1 MNKQTKEI
9 MAKVGCGIGC
19 GILGYLIGKGIERI
33 VLGSAQQEEPAEIEA
48 SEDDVVDAGEE
59 TENATPV
66 ENTAEEK
73 KAEET
78 TEENKKEDK

>member
-1 MNKQTKEI
+1 MNKQTKQI
-9 MAKVGCGIGC
+9 ALNISCGIGC
-19 GILGYLIGKGIERI
+19 GILGYLIGKVIERI
-33 VLGSAQQEEPAEIEA
+33 VLGSQQEEPAEIEA
-48 SEDDVVDAGEE
+48 SDDEVVDAGEE

-78 TEENKKEDK
+78 TEENKEDK

>member
-9 MAKVGCGIGC
+9 VTKVGCGIGC

-33 VLGSAQQEEPAEIEA
+33 VLGSQQEEPMEIEA
-48 SEDDVVDAGEE
+48 SDDDVVDAGEE

-78 TEENKKEDK
+78 TEENKEDK

>member
-1 MNKQTKEI
+1 MNKQTKQI
-9 MAKVGCGIGC
+9 ALNISCGIGC

-33 VLGSAQQEEPAEIEA
+33 VLGSTQQEEPAEIEG
-48 SEDDVVDAGEE
+48 SDDDVVDAGEE

-73 KAEET
+73 KAET
-78 TEENKKEDK
+78 TEENKEEK

>member
-1 MNKQTKEI
+1 MTKQTKDI
-9 MAKVGCGIGC
+9 MTKVGCGIGC

-33 VLGSAQQEEPAEIEA
+33 VLGSTQQEEPAEIEA
-48 SEDDVVDAGEE
+48 SEDDIVDAGEE
-59 TENATPV
+59 TETATPV

-73 KAEET
+73 KAET

>member
-1 MNKQTKEI
+1 MTKQTKDI
-9 MAKVGCGIGC
+9 MTKVGCGIGC

-33 VLGSAQQEEPAEIEA
+33 VLGSTQQEEPVEIEE
-48 SEDDVVDAGEE
+48 SDDDVVDAGEE

-78 TEENKKEDK
+78 TKENKEEK

>member
-1 MNKQTKEI
+1 MNKQTKQI
-9 MAKVGCGIGC
+9 AMNIGCGIDC

-33 VLGSAQQEEPAEIEA
+33 VLGSQQEEPMEIEGY
-48 SEDDVVDAGEE
+48 DDEVVDAGEE
-59 TENATPV
+59 TENSTPV

-78 TEENKKEDK
+78 TEENKEDK

>member
-9 MAKVGCGIGC
+9 VTKVGCGIGC

-33 VLGSAQQEEPAEIEA
+33 VLGSQQEEPMEIEG
-48 SEDDVVDAGEE
+48 SDDEVVDAGEE

-66 ENTAEEK
+66 ENTAEEE

-78 TEENKKEDK
+78 TEENKEDK

>member
-1 MNKQTKEI
+1 MNNQTKQI
-9 MAKVGCGIGC
+9 AVNIGCGIGC

-33 VLGSAQQEEPAEIEA
+33 VLGSQQEEPMEIEGY
-48 SEDDVVDAGEE
+48 DDEVVDAGEE
-59 TENATPV
+59 TENSTPV

-78 TEENKKEDK
+78 TEENKEDK

>member
-1 MNKQTKEI
+1 MNRQTKEI
-9 MAKVGCGIGC
+9 VTKVGCGIGC

-33 VLGSAQQEEPAEIEA
+33 VLGGSQQEEPMEIEGY
-48 SEDDVVDAGEE
+48 DDDIVDAGEE
-59 TENATPV
+59 TENSTPV

-78 TEENKKEDK
+78 TEGNKEDK

>member
-1 MNKQTKEI
+1 MNKQTKQI
-9 MAKVGCGIGC
+9 AVNIGCGIGC

-33 VLGSAQQEEPAEIEA
+33 VLGSQQEEPMEIEGY
-48 SEDDVVDAGEE
+48 DDEVVDAGEE
-59 TENATPV
+59 TENTTPV

-78 TEENKKEDK
+78 TEENKEDK

>member
-1 MNKQTKEI
+1 MTKQTKQI
-9 MAKVGCGIGC
+9 ALNVGCGIGC

-33 VLGSAQQEEPAEIEA
+33 VLGSQQEEPAEIEA
-48 SEDDVVDAGEE
+48 SDDDIVDTGEE
-59 TENATPV
+59 TENSTPV

-78 TEENKKEDK
+78 TEENKEDK

>member
-9 MAKVGCGIGC
+9 VTKVVCGIGC

-33 VLGSAQQEEPAEIEA
+33 VLGSRQEEPVEIEE
-48 SEDDVVDAGEE
+48 SDDDVVDAGEE

-73 KAEET
+73 KAEAEN
-78 TEENKKEDK
+78 TEENKEDK

>member
-1 MNKQTKEI
+1 MTKQTKDI
-9 MAKVGCGIGC
+9 MTKVGCGIGC

-33 VLGSAQQEEPAEIEA
+33 VLGYTQQEEPEIEGY
-48 SEDDVVDAGEE
+48 DDDIVDAGEE

-66 ENTAEEK
+66 ENTSEEK

>member
-1 MNKQTKEI
+1 MNKQTKQI
-9 MAKVGCGIGC
+9 ALNISCGIGC

-33 VLGSAQQEEPAEIEA
+33 VLGSQQEEPAEIEA
-48 SEDDVVDAGEE
+48 SDDEVVDAGEE
-59 TENATPV
+59 TENSTPV

-78 TEENKKEDK
+78 TEENKEDK

>member
-9 MAKVGCGIGC
+9 VTKVGCGIGC

-33 VLGSAQQEEPAEIEA
+33 VLGSQQEEPAEIEA
-48 SEDDVVDAGEE
+48 SDDDIVDAGEE
-59 TENATPV
+59 TESATPV

-78 TEENKKEDK
+78 TEENKEDK

>member
-1 MNKQTKEI
+1 MNKQTKQI
-9 MAKVGCGIGC
+9 AVNIGCGIGC

-33 VLGSAQQEEPAEIEA
+33 VLGSQQEEPAEIEA
-48 SEDDVVDAGEE
+48 SDNDIVDAGEE
-59 TENATPV
+59 TENSTPV

-78 TEENKKEDK
+78 TEENKEDK

>member
-1 MNKQTKEI
+1 MNKQTKQI
-9 MAKVGCGIGC
+9 AVNIGCGIGC

-33 VLGSAQQEEPAEIEA
+33 VLGSQQEEPAEIEG
-48 SEDDVVDAGEE
+48 SDYDVVDAGEE

-73 KAEET
+73 KAEAEND
-78 TEENKKEDK
+78 EENKEDK

>member
-1 MNKQTKEI
+1 MNKQTNQI
-9 MAKVGCGIGC
+9 AVNIGCGIGC

-33 VLGSAQQEEPAEIEA
+33 VLGSQQEEPMEIEGY
-48 SEDDVVDAGEE
+48 DDEVVDAGEE
-59 TENATPV
+59 TENSTPV

-78 TEENKKEDK
+78 TEENKEDK

>member
-1 MNKQTKEI
+1 MNKQTKQI
-9 MAKVGCGIGC
+9 AINIGCGIGC

-33 VLGSAQQEEPAEIEA
+33 VLGSQQEEPMEIEGY
-48 SEDDVVDAGEE
+48 DDEVVDAGEE
-59 TENATPV
+59 TENSTPV

-78 TEENKKEDK
+78 TEENKEDK

>member
-9 MAKVGCGIGC
+9 VTKVGCGIGC

-33 VLGSAQQEEPAEIEA
+33 VLGSQQEEPAEIEA
-48 SEDDVVDAGEE
+48 SDDDVVDAGEE

-73 KAEET
+73 KAEAEND
-78 TEENKKEDK
+78 EENKEDK

>member
-1 MNKQTKEI
+1 MNKQTKQI
-9 MAKVGCGIGC
+9 AINIGCGIGC

-33 VLGSAQQEEPAEIEA
+33 VLGSQQEEPMEIEGY
-48 SEDDVVDAGEE
+48 DDEVVDAGEE

-78 TEENKKEDK
+78 TEENKEDK

>member
-1 MNKQTKEI
+1 MNKQTKQI
-9 MAKVGCGIGC
+9 AVNIGCGIGC

-33 VLGSAQQEEPAEIEA
+33 VLGSQQEEPMEIEGY
-48 SEDDVVDAGEE
+48 DDEVVDAGEE
-59 TENATPV
+59 TENSTPV

-78 TEENKKEDK
+78 TEENKEDK